1 MDLQNFKYTIN
12 RNIMPFIQVGLG
24 LLGANRARRA
34 QREAQQKAEQEAQAA
49 LERQQAAQ
57 LRVDEQRA
65 RYLKYQFENPFEG
78 MENPFEDL
86 TVSTKAFDLQ
96 KEFAQQQAANVLAGL
111 RGTAGASGIAGLA
124 QGLAN
129 QGVIQARTMAAD
141 IAKQEAE
148 NQRIM
153 AKGTLMFEQL
163 QRSGDAAVQQAE
175 SAREATILGMEYGA
189 LTGALGAQQQ
199 AQQNLMYQDFA
210 GMQIGQQNIAALAGL
225 AGTDGPLQG
234 VLEGLGIIPA

>member
-57 LRVDEQRA
+57 VDEQRA

-124 QGLAN
+124 QSLAN

-153 AKGTLMFEQL
+153 AKG
-163 QRSGDAAVQQAE
+163 
-175 SAREATILGMEYGA
+175 
-189 LTGALGAQQQ
+189 
-199 AQQNLMYQDFA
+199 
-210 GMQIGQQNIAALAGL
+210 ALADRL
-225 AGTDGPLQG
+225 
-234 VLEGLGIIPA
+234 